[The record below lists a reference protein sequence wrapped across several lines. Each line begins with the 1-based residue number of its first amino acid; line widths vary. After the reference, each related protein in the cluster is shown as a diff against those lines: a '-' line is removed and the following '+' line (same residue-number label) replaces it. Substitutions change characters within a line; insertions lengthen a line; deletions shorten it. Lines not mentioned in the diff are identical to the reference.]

1 MKNIKVLLL
10 ALVAVVSA
18 CTGAE
23 GWKDPSMDIDKRVDK
38 LLKEMTLD
46 EKWSQIQNRFF
57 NPGDRIS
64 EVVAGTSWGTTFSL
78 WSDSEQ
84 MRPLI
89 DSLRRYVRDS
99 TRLGIPVINS
109 AEGIQG
115 ILVNGATIFPH
126 ALAQGST
133 FNPDLIKRM
142 TAACAQEAKALG
154 VDQVLSPVLEL
165 ARDPRWG
172 RVEETYGEDPFLVA
186 DMASAFVKGYQENGV
201 GCTIKHFVAHGSPTG
216 GLNCAGVSG
225 GERELRSLYLPPFQK
240 VIDEADP
247 ICVMSSY
254 NAYDGVPIT
263 GSGYYLTDLLRGE
276 MGFKGYVYADWG
288 AVERLAN
295 YHYVV
300 SDIKEAAAVALEAG
314 VDLNVMEAYYTLP
327 DQVREGKID
336 EKLIDRAARRILRT
350 KFRLGL
356 FDRDISEAPVGSDVI
371 RSGEHVALSKEISDE
386 SAILLENDGILP
398 LDTKKIR
405 RIALLGPNSAQTV
418 FGDYSW
424 PDALAEEGVNLLQ
437 GLRQRLP
444 QGVSVRQFD
453 GCDWWSQDGSHI
465 AEAARIAAASDV
477 AIVAVGT
484 RSTFLTRKSLNNT
497 SGEGND
503 LSSLDLPGRQMDLLK
518 AVKATGTPLIV
529 VLISGKPLAMP
540 WVKDNADAFLVQ
552 WYGGE
557 QQGLTLAD
565 ILLGNVNP
573 SGHLNVSFP
582 RSTGNLPCYYNYIP
596 TDREYY
602 GGHGGTYEA
611 PKERYVFEVPYAVWN
626 FGDGKS
632 YTTFE
637 YRSCTLGKKEYAAR
651 GDKIEADIEV
661 ENTGDRDGKE
671 VVQLYVRDIIS
682 SVATPIQQLK
692 AYDKV
697 LVPAGG
703 KVSVH
708 LEVPI
713 EELSLIDA
721 QMRRRVEPGQFEIQV
736 GGSSDRISFRDTIM
750 VK

>member
-1 MKNIKVLLL
+1 MKNIKVLLFVLL
-10 ALVAVVSA
+10 AAVSA
-18 CTGAE
+18 CTGGE
-23 GWKDPSMDIDKRVDK
+23 GWKNPSMDIDKRVDN

-46 EKWSQIQNRFF
+46 DKWTQMQNRFF
-57 NPGDRIS
+57 NPGDPIPD
-64 EVVAGTSWGTTFSL
+64 VIAGTSWGTMFSL
-78 WSDSEQ
+78 WSDSDQ

-89 DSLRRYVRDS
+89 DSVRRYVRDS

-109 AEGIQG
+109 TEGIQG

-133 FNPDLIKRM
+133 FNPELIRRM
-142 TAACAQEAKALG
+142 TAACAREANALG
-154 VDQVLSPVLEL
+154 VDQVLAPVLEL

-172 RVEETYGEDPFLVA
+172 RVEETFGEDPFLTGE
-186 DMASAFVKGYQENGV
+186 MACAFVKGYQENGV
-201 GCTIKHFVAHGSPTG
+201 GCTLKHFVAHGSPTG

-254 NAYDGVPIT
+254 NAYDGVPVT

-276 MGFKGYVYADWG
+276 MGFKGYVYSDWG

-300 SDIKEAAAVALEAG
+300 PDIKEAAAMAIEAG
-314 VDLNVMEAYYTLP
+314 VDLNVMEAYYTVP

-336 EKLIDRAARRILRT
+336 EKLLDRAVRRMLRT
-350 KFRLGL
+350 KFKLGL
-356 FDRDISEAPVGSDVI
+356 FDRDISETPVGSDII
-371 RSGEHVALSKEISDE
+371 RCGEHVALSKEISDE

-424 PDALAEEGVNLLQ
+424 PDAFADEGVNLLQ
-437 GLRQRLP
+437 GLQQRLP

-477 AIVAVGT
+477 AVVAVGT

-518 AVKATGTPLIV
+518 AVKATGTPLVV

-573 SGHLNVSFP
+573 SGRLNVSFP

-602 GGHGGTYEA
+602 GGHGGTFET

-661 ENTGDRDGKE
+661 ENTGERDGKE

-682 SVATPIQQLK
+682 SVATPVQQMK
-692 AYDKV
+692 AFDKV
-697 LVPAGG
+697 MVPAGG

-713 EELSLIDA
+713 EELSLIDTH
-721 QMRRRVEPGQFEIQV
+721 MRRRVEPGQFEIQV
-736 GGSSDRISFRDTIM
+736 GGSSDRISFRDTIL